1 MAYPVDEANFTYD
14 FNTNF
19 PVSAVRLMASDTTP
33 PGIFNDAEVNAALYL
48 ESSQARYVSGQAS
61 PIANATQNPAIPQI
75 YSYRRS
81 AALLLDSIASQ
92 LSQQAAVESIL
103 DVKLE
108 CQQAAAQAR
117 ASAKALRDT
126 EANSGNFAIA
136 EMVVNQ
142 FAARE
147 RVYKQLLRLYG
158 SS

>member
-1 MAYPVDEANFTYD
+1 M
-14 FNTNF
+14 
-19 PVSAVRLMASDTTP
+19 P
-33 PGIFNDAEVNAALYL
+33 PGIFQDDEVQAALYL
-48 ESSQARYVSGQAS
+48 ESSQALYVSGQAA

-81 AALLLDSIASQ
+81 AALLLDSIAAQ
-92 LSQQAAVESIL
+92 LAQQGAVASIL
-103 DVKLE
+103 DVKLACNQASTE
-108 CQQAAAQAR
+108 AAAR
-117 ASAKALRDT
+117 AKALRDT

-136 EMVVNQ
+136 ELVPNQ

>member
-1 MAYPVDEANFTYD
+1 MSYPINAANFTYD
-14 FNTNF
+14 FATQ
-19 PVSAVRLMASDTTP
+19 PTLSAVRMMAADTAL
-33 PGIFNDAEVNAALYL
+33 PGIFTDDEVNAAIYL
-48 ESSQARYVSGQAS
+48 ESSQALYVSGQAQ
-61 PIANATQNPAIPQI
+61 PIANSVQNPAIPQV
-75 YSYRRS
+75 YCVRRS
-81 AALLLDSIASQ
+81 AALLLDSIAAQ

-136 EMVVNQ
+136 EMVPNQ

>member
-1 MAYPVDEANFTYD
+1 MSYPVDEANFTYD

-33 PGIFNDAEVNAALYL
+33 PGIFNDDEVNAALYL
-48 ESSQARYVSGQAS
+48 ESSQALYVSGQAA

-81 AALLLDSIASQ
+81 AALLLDSIAAQ

-117 ASAKALRDT
+117 ASAKTLRDI

-136 EMVVNQ
+136 ETVVNQ
-142 FAARE
+142 FAGRE

>member
-1 MAYPVDEANFTYD
+1 MSFTYD
-14 FNTNF
+14 FTANF
-19 PVSAVRLMASDTTP
+19 PVSAVRLMASDTMP
-33 PGIFNDAEVNAALYL
+33 PGIFQDDEVQAALYL
-48 ESSQARYVSGQAS
+48 ESSQALYVSGQAA

-81 AALLLDSIASQ
+81 AALLLDSIAAQ
-92 LSQQAAVESIL
+92 LAQQGAVASIL
-103 DVKLE
+103 DVKLACNQASAE
-108 CQQAAAQAR
+108 AAAR
-117 ASAKALRDT
+117 AKTLRDT

-136 EMVVNQ
+136 EMSVNM

>member
-1 MAYPVDEANFTYD
+1 MAFTYD
-14 FNTNF
+14 FNSQ
-19 PVSAVRLMASDTTP
+19 PALSSVRLMASDTTP
-33 PGIFNDAEVNAALYL
+33 PGIFQDDEVNQALYL
-48 ESSQARYVSGQAS
+48 ESSQALYVSGQAA
-61 PIANATQNPAIPQI
+61 PIANAAQNPAIPQI

-81 AALLLDSIASQ
+81 AALLLDSIAAQ
-92 LSQQAAVESIL
+92 LSQQGAIEQLL
-103 DVKLE
+103 DVKLA
-108 CQQAAAQAR
+108 CNQASAQAR

-136 EMVVNQ
+136 EMVPNQ